1 MSHNIAM
8 FVSTQANRDAAD
20 IYSPPRAEQVAFGDA
35 LLRASDVALS
45 MCMTE
50 DDDFKRIIQ
59 YQKYRDGELNI
70 DTSMLTWNI
79 DAGYIKEDSRFT
91 GEF

>member
-8 FVSTQANRDAAD
+8 FVSTQANRDASD
-20 IYSPPRAEQVAFGDA
+20 IYSPPRAEHVAFGDA

-45 MCMTE
+45 MCMVE

-70 DTSMLTWNI
+70 DTSTLTWNI
-79 DAGYIKEDSRFT
+79 DSGYIKEDSRFT

>member
-1 MSHNIAM
+1 MSHNIAV

-20 IYSPPRAEQVAFGDA
+20 IYSPPRAEHVAFGDA

-45 MCMTE
+45 MCMVE

-59 YQKYRDGELNI
+59 YQKYRDGELTVDNSTLSWNV
-70 DTSMLTWNI
+70 DT
-79 DAGYIKEDSRFT
+79 GYIIEDSRFS